1 MNILQIILITLLA
14 AWKKIDQKG
23 PQIFIYNTVFW
34 GALAGLIMGDFLTG
48 LQLGATF
55 QLMSLGV
62 AAIGGTSVPDYQIG
76 AIIAVAIAVS
86 TGKGIEAG
94 IAVGLPVAMLAVQL
108 DVLGNIAHGVFVRK
122 AQVYAQELKWNK
134 FNLMYVICIVIT
146 GLTTGLPTFLAVAF
160 GDVLVTSIID
170 AMPLWFTGGLSLA
183 GKILPVVGFAVLLRY
198 MPVKKNIE
206 YLLIGF
212 VFAAYLKVPVLGI
225 AIIGAAL
232 AFKLYKDE
240 NKAISVTTGN
250 TIQEDQYDDE

>member
-1 MNILQIILITLLA
+1 MSVFQIILITLLA

-34 GALAGLIMGDFLTG
+34 GALAGLIMGDVLTG
-48 LQLGATF
+48 LTIGATF

-76 AIIAVAIAVS
+76 AIISIAIAVS
-86 TGKGIEAG
+86 TGKGVEAG

-122 AQVYAQELKWNK
+122 AQVYAQQQKWSS
-134 FNLMYVICIVIT
+134 FNMMYVICILIT

-160 GDVLVTSIID
+160 GDVLVTSIIN
-170 AMPLWFTGGLSLA
+170 AMPAWFTGGLSLA

-212 VFAAYLKVPVLGI
+212 VFAAYLKVPVLGV

-240 NKAISVTTGN
+240 NKTLGTAVAGVR
-250 TIQEDQYDDE
+250 EEQYDDE